1 MESQRD
7 LPYYMGI
14 MNGDIDIDSQL
25 LGTSQNNP
33 MSVFDSPP
41 QVENA
46 SSTKGKRGISFSV
59 EEDQVLELAWLNT
72 SVDATDSNE
81 QTHNTFR
88 QKIWEYFTQYNTSG
102 TTCIAISLRRRWKMI
117 NKETNKFCGCMAKV
131 NACYQS
137 GITKQDKV

>member
-33 MSVFDSPP
+33 ISVSDSPP
-41 QVENA
+41 QVENV
-46 SSTKGKRGISFSV
+46 SSMKRKRGTNFSV

-81 QTHNTFR
+81 
-88 QKIWEYFTQYNTSG
+88 
-102 TTCIAISLRRRWKMI
+102 
-117 NKETNKFCGCMAKV
+117 
-131 NACYQS
+131 
-137 GITKQDKV
+137 